1 MSEAPRR
8 STEKREIAMLRILI
22 ACGEK
27 ALEAFHVSNNSLDAE
42 FVADLERIVGRSRAE
57 LAALEAY

>member
-1 MSEAPRR
+1 
-8 STEKREIAMLRILI
+8 MLRILI

-27 ALEAFHVSNNSLDAE
+27 ALEAFHARNNSLDAE
-42 FVADLERIVGRSRAE
+42 FVADLERIVGRSRSE

>member
-1 MSEAPRR
+1 
-8 STEKREIAMLRILI
+8 MLRILI

-42 FVADLERIVGRSRAE
+42 FVADLERIVDRSRAE